1 MTRDSNGMP
10 SKKGQVWA
18 SPYRWGC
25 TLIAYRKSALLRYDM
40 PHPMDLE
47 TPPLLASYW
56 DVSPL
61 GCFTPGMSTGGRDC
75 MHTRCLGAEM
85 YGGVALIYKN
95 FRGFFLQFL
104 MW

>member
-10 SKKGQVWA
+10 CKKGQVWA

-40 PHPMDLE
+40 LHPMDLE
-47 TPPLLASYW
+47 TPPLLSGYW
-56 DVSPL
+56 DVSPP
-61 GCFTPGMSTGGRDC
+61 GCFTPGMSTAGRDC
-75 MHTRCLGAEM
+75 MHLRCLGAEM
-85 YGGVALIYKN
+85 YGGVTLTYQI
-95 FRGFFLQFL
+95 RTGSSSQFL